1 MRRLVLII
9 CMGILGIVIP
19 ASCLAC
25 EPPVQN
31 MPAMIEEIVPGH
43 STQVSDSVVPMA
55 QPAPSEESAD
65 AAAESTQSEKK
76 DSEKEKD
83 SVGKKAKKGMA
94 ALRIMGRVGSGLL
107 KNFMEDLL
115 GDA

>member
-1 MRRLVLII
+1 MRRLILVI

-19 ASCLAC
+19 ASALAC

-43 STQVSDSVVPMA
+43 STQVADSVVPMA
-55 QPAPSEESAD
+55 QPEPSEEPAE
-65 AAAESTQSEKK
+65 AAPESTQSENK
-76 DSEKEKD
+76 DSEKDKE
-83 SVGKKAKKGMA
+83 SVGNKAKKGMA

-107 KNFMEDLL
+107 KNFMEELL

>member
-1 MRRLVLII
+1 MRRLILVI

-31 MPAMIEEIVPGH
+31 MPAMIEEVVPGH
-43 STQVSDSVVPMA
+43 STQVADSVVPLA
-55 QPAPSEESAD
+55 QPEPGKE
-65 AAAESTQSEKK
+65 AAEAAPESTKSDKIESSK
-76 DSEKEKD
+76 DEE
-83 SVGKKAKKGMA
+83 SVGKKAKKGIA